1 MHRHSDLLRWQLCP
15 LLLRGLGQGLIL
27 SASPSPVKW
36 MEMSILCGCYE
47 IKSVWKHHTTPGQSQ
62 LSPGASDSAG
72 PRLHWDTGQGM
83 RVRRSWQRGRPS
95 WPDQG
100 GACEGG
106 QGSRQYH
113 AGGDAAGPRTDHHVS
128 DLAAP
133 ELFAVGIRQ
142 DGQGGLLQLVRGIE
156 GWKDRGRGVRA
167 QGEETS
173 ACWNPAL
180 PRCGPPPSRQSWVLS
195 ATFQE
200 AGRRSLSSSTPGNA
214 SALPAQLVKQVLPA
228 GPLRPGPARPCVW
241 AEGPSL
247 LPSPPLAGD
256 AGGTHEGA
264 PPCSALS
271 WLLALC

>member
-1 MHRHSDLLRWQLCP
+1 MAERSGP
-15 LLLRGLGQGLIL
+15 QGLT
-27 SASPSPVKW
+27 
-36 MEMSILCGCYE
+36 
-47 IKSVWKHHTTPGQSQ
+47 SVVMGKGQ
-62 LSPGASDSAG
+62 
-72 PRLHWDTGQGM
+72 
-83 RVRRSWQRGRPS
+83 V
-95 WPDQG
+95 
-100 GACEGG
+100 ACEGR

-113 AGGDAAGPRTDHHVS
+113 AGGDAAGPRTDHHVG
-128 DLAAP
+128 DPAAP
-133 ELFAVGIRQ
+133 VLLAVSVGH